1 MSLKIQSQEQVS
13 TNNINSPNFKGENTS
28 QTEKK
33 KSYLAANA
41 VLGTLATIG
50 VLGMADVLICKGRHI
65 NKLTGKGKELEN
77 ALTRATNAE
86 ENLAA
91 NKAKMAEA
99 SLIREKY
106 HDYCPDAVADYV
118 YQRMHALA

>member
-91 NKAKMAEA
+91 NKAKMAKERF
-99 SLIREKY
+99 IEN
-106 HDYCPDAVADYV
+106 P
-118 YQRMHALA
+118 